1 MVFTW
6 KHNKQTMLLTSQMM
20 NHKTRHNMAIY
31 HIIYRL
37 SVIILICLRLIR
49 LRTWSPFS
57 RSDYSIKNKESLKT
71 TLVLLS
77 QVLERINQ
85 SIEAT
90 TELSA
95 IIFSI
100 NSNGF
105 SGYNIQMNTPMSKNV
120 RQWVCFIRRNTL
132 VLSGWKAGRNTG
144 S

>member
-1 MVFTW
+1 
-6 KHNKQTMLLTSQMM
+6 MLLTSQMM

-77 QVLERINQ
+77 QVLERITQ

-95 IIFSI
+95 IIFSR

-120 RQWVCFIRRNTL
+120 RQ
-132 VLSGWKAGRNTG
+132 
-144 S
+144 